1 MLGRIKKW
9 FTATDDQFH
18 ESASRISR
26 LEQYLGF
33 SIDEGD
39 RGVFLRALRHRS
51 IIDGKNIQPHDT
63 YERLEFLGD
72 AVLDLIVTEII
83 FDKYP
88 LANEGFLTKLRA
100 KVVRGKTL
108 ALLARKMKINE
119 VMEIGERASGQGI
132 EVSKSVLADL
142 FEAVVAAVYIT
153 RGYAFVFT
161 FVENLLEKHIDLKS
175 IESRADN
182 HKSLLM
188 EHLQANNQPL
198 PDYRVIEEEGP
209 AHDKIFTVAV
219 YLSGEFAS
227 KGKGKSKKEAEQIA
241 AEIALRNLEDHKPV
255 DDSGDSSE

>member
-1 MLGRIKKW
+1 MLGKIKKW

-18 ESASRISR
+18 ESTSRISR
-26 LEQYLGF
+26 LESYLGF

-39 RGVFLRALRHRS
+39 RGIYLRALRHRS

-83 FDKYP
+83 FDNYP

-108 ALLARKMKINE
+108 AHLAKKMKINE

-142 FEAVVAAVYIT
+142 FEAIVAAVYIT
-153 RGYAFVFT
+153 KGYEFVYL
-161 FVENLLEKHIDLKS
+161 FVEDLIATHIDLKS
-175 IESRADN
+175 IEAQADN
-182 HKSLLM
+182 HKSMLM
-188 EHLQANNQPL
+188 EYLQAKNDPL
-198 PDYRVIEEEGP
+198 PDYRVIDEEGP

-219 YLSGEFAS
+219 YLYGEFAS
-227 KGKGKSKKEAEQIA
+227 KGMGKSKKEAEQIA
-241 AEIALRNLEDHKPV
+241 AEIALRDLKM
-255 DDSGDSSE
+255 SENHNN